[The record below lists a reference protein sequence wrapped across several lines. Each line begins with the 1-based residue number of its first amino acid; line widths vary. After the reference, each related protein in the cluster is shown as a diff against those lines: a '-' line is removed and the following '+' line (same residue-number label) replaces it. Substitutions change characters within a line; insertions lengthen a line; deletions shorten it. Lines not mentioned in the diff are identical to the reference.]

1 MSPFWDY
8 DFGLI
13 GDATAAGLSVHWFE
27 LWEQIGCV
35 SPFWGYDLGLIGDV
49 AAAGLSFHRFEL
61 REQAGRTSGLRHEIL
76 CCWIQFG

>member
-1 MSPFWDY
+1 MGMSVSPFWGY

-13 GDATAAGLSVHWFE
+13 GDVAPAGLSVHWFE

-49 AAAGLSFHRFEL
+49 AAARLSFY
-61 REQAGRTSGLRHEIL
+61 
-76 CCWIQFG
+76 